1 MELVFFILFTLMFF
15 ITTYPLSL
23 GLYLTY
29 GIRNNL
35 NTSILC

>member
-1 MELVFFILFTLMFF
+1 MELVFLILFTLVFF
-15 ITTYPLSL
+15 ITTYPLSF

-29 GIRNNL
+29 GIRNL